1 MFEHVQLAAPL
12 LDIRKFALMR
22 MKYFDNT
29 GIVLERL
36 KSRLQ
41 TVIRVKQ
48 TEQQELRRDCDRQ
61 RQTE

>member
-1 MFEHVQLAAPL
+1 
-12 LDIRKFALMR
+12 MR

-61 RQTE
+61 RQTQ